1 MDPAHTA
8 MDRLE
13 KVEAILQHHETLL
26 VSNSAEVR
34 LAVAK
39 QEQAFTSLASQ
50 VQQLAAAFAQA
61 VPLPPEPVQPPP
73 APSASAAAFVSEPRV
88 GVPERY
94 AGDAEGCRPFL
105 TNCSIL
111 FALQPHTFASED
123 ARVAFTVNHLT
134 GRARLWGTA
143 EWERRTPACS
153 SFQAFAA
160 ELRKVFGEVS
170 RGPDASGGLLGLN
183 QGSRSVADYSIHF
196 RTRASSSEWNQAAQC
211 DAFLMGLA
219 DYIKDELISYDLP
232 TTLDGIIE
240 LASRIDR
247 RIQARQ
253 REKHQG
259 LAGRRQ
265 PAPSPA
271 ASGIPMLSGGQSSGE
286 HEPMQIGRAS
296 LTPEERR
303 RRREGNLC
311 LYCGQA
317 GHFISGCPLKGRAH
331 QEGRSSW

>member
-1 MDPAHTA
+1 
-8 MDRLE
+8 
-13 KVEAILQHHETLL
+13 
-26 VSNSAEVR
+26 
-34 LAVAK
+34 
-39 QEQAFTSLASQ
+39 
-50 VQQLAAAFAQA
+50 
-61 VPLPPEPVQPPP
+61 
-73 APSASAAAFVSEPRV
+73 
-88 GVPERY
+88 
-94 AGDAEGCRPFL
+94 
-105 TNCSIL
+105 
-111 FALQPHTFASED
+111 
-123 ARVAFTVNHLT
+123 
-134 GRARLWGTA
+134 
-143 EWERRTPACS
+143 
-153 SFQAFAA
+153 
-160 ELRKVFGEVS
+160 
-170 RGPDASGGLLGLN
+170 
-183 QGSRSVADYSIHF
+183 
-196 RTRASSSEWNQAAQC
+196 
-211 DAFLMGLA
+211 MGLA

-232 TTLDGIIE
+232 TTLDGIVE

-271 ASGIPMLSGGQSSGE
+271 ASGIPMLSGGRSSGE